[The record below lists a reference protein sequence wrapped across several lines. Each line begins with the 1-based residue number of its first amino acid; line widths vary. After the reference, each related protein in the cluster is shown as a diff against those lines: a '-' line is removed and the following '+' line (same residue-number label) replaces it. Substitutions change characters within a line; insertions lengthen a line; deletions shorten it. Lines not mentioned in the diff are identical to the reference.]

1 MLFIKFHFFGDSMV
15 SFTKCSYTTFKLII
29 GRQMW
34 TAFGIMIGFVMD
46 IIFFDIQVFMA
57 LTSG

>member
-1 MLFIKFHFFGDSMV
+1 MV

-34 TAFGIMIGFVMD
+34 TAFGIIIGFVMD

-57 LTSG
+57 LTGS